1 MGIWVFPIALFLLC
15 LTSESL
21 QGGLPRLPPNLG
33 KGYSPS
39 GGLGTV
45 FGGDAKPLKSGSLS
59 QNGYGTGVG
68 GGMEPPKPGFGVAV
82 KPQKSGYGLG
92 LRVFP
97 GVGAQPGPPT
107 QNGHG
112 PGTSESMKS
121 PKPGFSNGNGIG
133 AEALPGVGAQPGL
146 GAGAKPQKA
155 GFGNG
160 NTLGAQPGF
169 GGVGKAQK
177 PGLGNGNEQGVG
189 TIPGTGA
196 QPDLGGGLRPQK
208 PGYEA
213 VKSQKSGFGNRSG
226 FGLGAQPGP
235 PAQNGH
241 GPGTSE
247 GMKPPKPG
255 FSNGNGI
262 GAEALPGVGAQPG
275 FREGRKPQKPGYGNK
290 NGLDALPG
298 YGTDLK
304 TQKPGS
310 WNGHGLGVQLGYRNG
325 LGPRTFQG
333 QGLRPGYRLGIPLGY
348 NLGNGVAAQPGSC
361 NGGIA
366 PPQFLPGPPTTVP
379 SDKGGGWGLKS
390 QLPPPVQNAPTPAIQ
405 WGPKP
410 QKAGYQPSDGY
421 GAGAQLGFHGG
432 LKLQKVGFHYGNAAL
447 EAGILPEILQSGF
460 PTANGFSNGL
470 REETLLY
477 PKATVPTLERHGKVV
492 VVVTTI
498 TTTTTQQGQAGAFQP
513 WGAGVKPEYGYAGLG
528 IQTGPYG
535 QLRPELRLE
544 HLGDPELKTYTKSP
558 LGNGYRGHCPSG
570 EC

>member
-1 MGIWVFPIALFLLC
+1 
-15 LTSESL
+15 
-21 QGGLPRLPPNLG
+21 
-33 KGYSPS
+33 
-39 GGLGTV
+39 
-45 FGGDAKPLKSGSLS
+45 
-59 QNGYGTGVG
+59 
-68 GGMEPPKPGFGVAV
+68 MEPPKPGFGVAV

-160 NTLGAQPGF
+160 NTL
-169 GGVGKAQK
+169 
-177 PGLGNGNEQGVG
+177 
-189 TIPGTGA
+189 GA

-333 QGLRPGYRLGIPLGY
+333 QGLRPGY

-390 QLPPPVQNAPTPAIQ
+390 QLPPPVQN
-405 WGPKP
+405 
-410 QKAGYQPSDGY
+410 
-421 GAGAQLGFHGG
+421 GFHGG

-477 PKATVPTLERHGKVV
+477 PKATVPTLERH
-492 VVVTTI
+492 
-498 TTTTTQQGQAGAFQP
+498 GQAGAFQP

>member
-1 MGIWVFPIALFLLC
+1 
-15 LTSESL
+15 
-21 QGGLPRLPPNLG
+21 
-33 KGYSPS
+33 
-39 GGLGTV
+39 
-45 FGGDAKPLKSGSLS
+45 
-59 QNGYGTGVG
+59 
-68 GGMEPPKPGFGVAV
+68 MEPPKPGFGVAV

-97 GVGAQPGPPT
+97 GVGAQPGFNGRNGVGISASPKAGSLPGPPT

-146 GAGAKPQKA
+146 V
-155 GFGNG
+155 
-160 NTLGAQPGF
+160 AQ
-169 GGVGKAQK
+169 
-177 PGLGNGNEQGVG
+177 
-189 TIPGTGA
+189 
-196 QPDLGGGLRPQK
+196 
-208 PGYEA
+208 
-213 VKSQKSGFGNRSG
+213 
-226 FGLGAQPGP
+226 
-235 PAQNGH
+235 
-241 GPGTSE
+241 
-247 GMKPPKPG
+247 
-255 FSNGNGI
+255 NGI
-262 GAEALPGVGAQPG
+262 GADVGVGGKLRKTAPAAQN
-275 FREGRKPQKPGYGNK
+275 GYRQ
-290 NGLDALPG
+290 G

-333 QGLRPGYRLGIPLGY
+333 QGLRPGYRLGIPLGLGVSMKLPKAGY

-390 QLPPPVQNAPTPAIQ
+390 QLPPPVQNGKFPAPTPAIQ

-477 PKATVPTLERHGKVV
+477 PKATVPTLERHG
-492 VVVTTI
+492 
-498 TTTTTQQGQAGAFQP
+498 QAGAFQP

>member
-1 MGIWVFPIALFLLC
+1 
-15 LTSESL
+15 
-21 QGGLPRLPPNLG
+21 
-33 KGYSPS
+33 
-39 GGLGTV
+39 
-45 FGGDAKPLKSGSLS
+45 
-59 QNGYGTGVG
+59 
-68 GGMEPPKPGFGVAV
+68 MEPPKPGFGVAV

-97 GVGAQPGPPT
+97 GVGAQPGFNGRNGVGISASPKAGSLPGPPT

-160 NTLGAQPGF
+160 NTLGAQPGPAVQNGFGAGF

-226 FGLGAQPGP
+226 FGLGAQPGDGGP

-275 FREGRKPQKPGYGNK
+275 LVAQNGIGAGYGNK
-290 NGLDALPG
+290 NGLDALPDVGVGGKLRKTAPAAQNGYRQG

-333 QGLRPGYRLGIPLGY
+333 QGLRPGLGVSMKLPKAGY

-390 QLPPPVQNAPTPAIQ
+390 QLPPPVQNGKFPAPTPAIQ

-477 PKATVPTLERHGKVV
+477 PKATVPTLERHG
-492 VVVTTI
+492 
-498 TTTTTQQGQAGAFQP
+498 QAGAFQP